1 MNKKSLVTLYIKKKK
16 SFHDWSKHINTKYH
30 FIRECIIKKKVQL
43 KFEISQDQIM
53 DIFTKPLKFEDFK
66 GLRMLIGGKIQV

>member
-1 MNKKSLVTLYIKKKK
+1 M
-16 SFHDWSKHINTKYH
+16 
-30 FIRECIIKKKVQL
+30 KKKVQL
-43 KFEISQDQIM
+43 KFEISQDQNM